1 MDELA
6 IAKTPAAI
14 ARYYEGLIDGLILDQ
29 QDAEHAEAVRETGV
43 TPDVAPT
50 LMLTLADK
58 IALAEH
64 TLRFGA
70 ALSA

>member
-6 IAKTPAAI
+6 MDKTPAAI
-14 ARYYEGLIDGLILDQ
+14 ARYYEGVIDGLVLDQ
-29 QDAEHAEAVRETGV
+29 QDEAHAEAVREMGV

-50 LMLTLADK
+50 LMLSLDDK